1 MAGQFVTDSE
11 ILAALS
17 LPFGLAYQACALGT
31 SLSRARSVR
40 DANKEQIVKERVQV
54 HKQTAREVAFQLDV
68 IESYEALKQYIDKT
82 YGAQT

>member
-1 MAGQFVTDSE
+1 MAGQFVNDAE